1 MWDLNLCVILLASFT
16 PPSPF
21 RVVVTGVR
29 LIREGEEGFV
39 RLTKSNFAPA
49 MMHDARR
56 ITDADVDRVRQRT
69 AISCLARFSRVDEAA
84 FSFSLPLYIL
94 GRKPPPRNSVGF
106 LFIPP
111 FVRWT
116 RTSSLRPQTE
126 SEGRSDGR
134 KERSNY
140 TEQSA
145 RINSHHSRTLI
156 SICGRPR
163 GCQSIMDWGNI
174 STQDLSS
181 YLYFLRIHSI
191 LRQFQSKDRSGAVHF
206 AVVSQAFR
214 PTWLCGVTR
223 DSGANPP

>member
-1 MWDLNLCVILLASFT
+1 MSFYTLLSLPPRHLESSSPASA
-16 PPSPF
+16 SDQ
-21 RVVVTGVR
+21 RG
-29 LIREGEEGFV
+29 GAGFCSCNEASASV
-39 RLTKSNFAPA
+39 ARSLTKSNFAPA

-56 ITDADVDRVRQRT
+56 ITDVVDRVRQRT

-84 FSFSLPLYIL
+84 FSFSQPLCIL
-94 GRKPPPRNSVGF
+94 GWKPPPRSSVGF
-106 LFIPP
+106 LFISP

-163 GCQSIMDWGNI
+163 GCQSIMDWGYI

-181 YLYFLRIHSI
+181 FFLRIH
-191 LRQFQSKDRSGAVHF
+191 
-206 AVVSQAFR
+206 
-214 PTWLCGVTR
+214 
-223 DSGANPP
+223 